1 MKRVLSVI
9 VMLFLVTKIYAQ
21 QDPQFSQNMFLTAPV
36 NPGAAGI
43 KGMHCVDLVAR
54 QQWTGFEGKPETGL
68 LSYNAPVS
76 AFSNFGFG
84 GVLTY
89 DRLGPMENV
98 FFKLNGAYHIN
109 IGSNGGKLGIG
120 LDLGMIQKAI
130 NKDLKWADPADLL
143 AASLAGA
150 SDMAFD
156 VGFGLFYYKPIKSG
170 NGLYFGVSGQ
180 KLLPQQLTLGMANPK
195 IRQHAYIT
203 TGYYHDV
210 YDNEKV
216 VLKPNMLVKTDLTS
230 TQIDVNL
237 TAEFNKVI
245 WLGGS
250 YRVQDAIVANVGFK
264 TRPTNNMGP
273 IKIGFAYDFTT
284 QGLANPGTFT
294 RWDDQG
300 NVAEKIQDNRSY
312 GGVELYVG
320 FCIIPPPPSGLE
332 IYVDPLFL

>member
-1 MKRVLSVI
+1 MKRVLSAIFV
-9 VMLFLVTKIYAQ
+9 LFLATKIYAQ

-43 KGMHCVDLVAR
+43 KGMHCVDLVVR
-54 QQWTGFEGKPETGL
+54 QQWIGFDGAPETGL

-76 AFSNFGFG
+76 AYSNFGIG

-89 DRLGPMENV
+89 DDIGSSENI

-109 IGSNGGKLGIG
+109 VGNDSKLGVG
-120 LDLGMIQKAI
+120 VDLGFIQKTMG
-130 NKDLKWADPADLL
+130 KDLKWTDPTDIL

-156 VGFGLFYYKPIKSG
+156 VGFGLFYYKPNS
-170 NGLYFGVSGQ
+170 LYFGVSGQ
-180 KLLPQQLTLGMANPK
+180 KLLPQQFDLGMASPK

-210 YDNEKV
+210 YDNQKF

-250 YRVQDAIVANVGFK
+250 YRLQDAIVANVGYK
-264 TRPTNNMGP
+264 TQPTKNMGP

-284 QGLANPGTFT
+284 QGLANPGTYT
-294 RWDDQG
+294 EWDEKGD
-300 NVAEKIQDNRSY
+300 VAEKKEDNRSF
-312 GGVELYVG
+312 GSVELYVG
-320 FCIIPPPPSGLE
+320 FCIIPPPPSGID